1 MRNRQMFF
9 GGLPLNNDRATLLVE
24 RKAGPGG
31 AGAGLSMLPPKAKRF
46 STEAFLD
53 LYLQEQSK
61 PLATFDQVQQ
71 QMALEKETQGQLKEV
86 LGIRTFDQIQAD
98 LSKRMQTQSKLQDK
112 TETVVTST
120 MNP

>member
-1 MRNRQMFF
+1 MFF
-9 GGLPLNNDRATLLVE
+9 GGLPLNNSKATLLVE

-31 AGAGLSMLPPKAKRF
+31 TGAGLSAPPRKAKRF

-53 LYLQEQSK
+53 LYLQEKSK

-71 QMALEKETQGQLKEV
+71 QMALEKETQGQLKEA

-98 LSKRMQTQSKLQDK
+98 LSRRSETQAKLQDRA
-112 TETVVTST
+112 EIVAAST